1 MSSVVWETFAD
12 VNNTTLEEQSVGSK
26 GVNHAKPWVR
36 GLLLPQRN
44 TDRNQ
49 NYIKLTEEIVIENE
63 SRAKARLQNLEY
75 N

>member
-1 MSSVVWETFAD
+1 MRRGRQHWAVGLYFILSSVVWETFAD

-49 NYIKLTEEIVIENE
+49 N
-63 SRAKARLQNLEY
+63 
-75 N
+75 